1 MAFYTTMESPVG
13 PLFLGGSAAGIHR
26 LVFLEPEESR
36 LRTVYTLD
44 GSIAALERDAGEAAV
59 PDANAAVEAVRQ
71 LREYFEGA
79 RTAFDLPLAPRG
91 TLFQIAVWDALTR
104 IPAGET
110 RSYGGVASVVGVP
123 SASRA
128 VGMANGRNPIAIVV
142 PCHRVVGADGTLTG
156 YGGGL
161 HRKRWLLE
169 HESSSMPL
177 FASASARAGKNC

>member
-1 MAFYTTMESPVG
+1 MAFYTTIESPVG
-13 PLFLGGSAAGIHR
+13 PLFLGGSEAGIHR

-44 GSIAALERDAGEAAV
+44 GSVAALERDAGEPATLDPEAA
-59 PDANAAVEAVRQ
+59 AEATQQ
-71 LREYFEGA
+71 LRDYFEGS
-79 RTAFDLPLAPRG
+79 RTTFELALMPRG
-91 TLFQIAVWDALTR
+91 TPFQLAVWEALTT
-104 IPAGET
+104 IPVGET
-110 RSYGGVASVVGVP
+110 RSYGEVASMVGAA

-142 PCHRVVGADGTLTG
+142 PCHRVIGADGTLTG

-177 FASASARAGKNC
+177 FATARG

>member
-1 MAFYTTMESPVG
+1 MAFYTTIESPVG

-36 LRTVYTLD
+36 LRTVYTLEA
-44 GSIAALERDAGEAAV
+44 SVAALERDAGESAV
-59 PDANAAVEAVRQ
+59 PDADGAAEAMTQ
-71 LREYFEGA
+71 LRDYFEGA

-91 TLFQIAVWDALTR
+91 TPFQLAVWDALTT
-104 IPAGET
+104 IPTGET
-110 RSYGGVASVVGVP
+110 RSYGEVASMVGAP

-142 PCHRVVGADGTLTG
+142 PCHRIVGADGTLTG

-177 FASASARAGKNC
+177 FATARG

>member
-1 MAFYTTMESPVG
+1 MAFFNTIESPVG

-26 LVFLEPEESR
+26 LVFLEPDESR
-36 LRTVYTLD
+36 LRTVYTLT
-44 GSIAALERDAGEAAV
+44 GSVEALERDAGERALRDPEAAAE
-59 PDANAAVEAVRQ
+59 DTRQ
-71 LREYFEGA
+71 LDEYFAGT
-79 RTAFDLPLAPRG
+79 RTAFDLPLAPCG
-91 TLFQIAVWDALTR
+91 TPFQLAVWEALTT

-110 RSYGGVASVVGVP
+110 LSYGDVASMVGAP

-177 FASASARAGKNC
+177 FATARGETLA

>member
-1 MAFYTTMESPVG
+1 MAFYTTIESPVG

-26 LVFLEPEESR
+26 LVFLEPDESR
-36 LRTVYTLD
+36 LRTVYTLT
-44 GSIAALERDAGEAAV
+44 GSIEALEHDAGEPAEHDAGAAGEV
-59 PDANAAVEAVRQ
+59 TRQ
-71 LREYFEGA
+71 LDEYFEGT

-91 TLFQIAVWDALTR
+91 TPFQLSVWEALTT

-110 RSYGGVASVVGVP
+110 RSYGEVASMVEAP

-177 FASASARAGKNC
+177 FATARG

>member
-1 MAFYTTMESPVG
+1 MAFYTTVESPVG

-26 LVFLEPEESR
+26 LVFLEPDESR

-44 GSIAALERDAGEAAV
+44 GSIAALERDAGEPVTGDDAA
-59 PDANAAVEAVRQ
+59 AAPAVLQ
-71 LREYFEGA
+71 LHEYFEGT
-79 RTAFDLPLAPRG
+79 RTAFDLPLAARG
-91 TLFQIAVWDALTR
+91 TGFQLAVWDALTR
-104 IPAGET
+104 ISAGET
-110 RSYGGVASVVGVP
+110 RSHGEVASMVGAP

-142 PCHRVVGADGTLTG
+142 PCHRVVGANGTLTG

-169 HESSSMPL
+169 HEASSMPL
-177 FASASARAGKNC
+177 FASARA

>member
-1 MAFYTTMESPVG
+1 MAFYTTIESPVG

-26 LVFLEPEESR
+26 LVFLEPDESR

-44 GSIAALERDAGEAAV
+44 GSIAALERDAGELAMRDEGAAE
-59 PDANAAVEAVRQ
+59 PAVLQ
-71 LREYFEGA
+71 LREYFEGS
-79 RTAFDLPLAPRG
+79 RTAFDLSLAARG
-91 TLFQIAVWDALTR
+91 TGFQLQVWDALTR

-110 RSYGGVASVVGVP
+110 RSYGEIAAMVGAP

-142 PCHRVVGADGTLTG
+142 PCHRVVGANGTLTG

-169 HESSSMPL
+169 HEASSMPL
-177 FASASARAGKNC
+177 FATARN

>member
-1 MAFYTTMESPVG
+1 MAFYTTIESPVG

-26 LVFLEPEESR
+26 LVFLEQDESR
-36 LRTVYTLD
+36 LRTVYTLT
-44 GSIAALERDAGEAAV
+44 GSIEALERDAGESAAL
-59 PDANAAVEAVRQ
+59 DAAAAAEGVRQ
-71 LREYFEGA
+71 LGEYFAGT

-91 TLFQIAVWDALTR
+91 TTFQREVWEALTT

-110 RSYGGVASVVGVP
+110 RSYGDVASVVGAP

-128 VGMANGRNPIAIVV
+128 VGMANGRNPIAIIV

-169 HESSSMPL
+169 HESPLMPL
-177 FASASARAGKNC
+177 FATARGEASP